1 MSSVALQ
8 NWNSVCPK
16 GFVSS
21 RVAVQGYSPHS
32 IEDTWTWLNKKETFT
47 KGQIP
52 PYRVEF
58 VSSTADKEAVFE
70 EGCYN
75 NHHGPFLHL
84 PAQITVM
91 QSCEYRE
98 MQYLYGSYVF
108 SFRLIRPTALK
119 FYLAPQENGCDVE
132 VILESQVRPFLRGIW
147 ESSNRFFWKRLFMP
161 TLKKL
166 D

>member
-1 MSSVALQ
+1 MNSKALQ
-8 NWNSVCPK
+8 HWNSICPE
-16 GFVSS
+16 GFVFS
-21 RVAVQGYSPHS
+21 RISVEGYSPHS
-32 IEDTWTWLNKKETFT
+32 IEETWAWLNKKETFT

-58 VSSTADKEAVFE
+58 VSSDPNTPAEFE

-91 QSCEYRE
+91 KPCEYRE

-119 FYLAPQENGCDVE
+119 FYLQPQEKGCSVE
-132 VILESQVRPFLRGIW
+132 VVLESQTRPFLQGIW
-147 ESSNRFFWKRLFMP
+147 ERSNLFFWKRLFFP
-161 TLKKL
+161 SLKHL
-166 D
+166 P